1 SGGRPRSVAAVG
13 MRTSRTA
20 SASNSFAMWRRP
32 SCGSISS
39 SRTRAGPVIAPGS
52 SRRSLA
58 GTSRSALMVLS
69 PPFRLPA
76 GAIPACVDVNESAV
90 CAGRRIHT
98 DSAHQLGVATLH
110 FLGGLCHHTGIVHV
124 DTPVAVEVVHASVAV
139 VVDEEVHRIAVHVP

>member
-1 SGGRPRSVAAVG
+1 GLWRWRSARAVPGLARARAPRSGAV
-13 MRTSRTA
+13 
-20 SASNSFAMWRRP
+20 P
-32 SCGSISS
+32 P